1 MIIIFLY
8 DRIHEQVRLTRQ
20 PTPFP
25 KDIRD
30 KINQFRNQSIAK
42 GHVSNN
48 HSVGEHV
55 FPQHPYHPSDEVE
68 TKMHGHVCKFIV
80 I

>member
-1 MIIIFLY
+1 MI
-8 DRIHEQVRLTRQ
+8 QVRLTRQ

-55 FPQHPYHPSDEVE
+55 LPQHPYRPSDEVE
-68 TKMHGHVCKFIV
+68 SKLHGHMVCLVNSYLLFSF
-80 I
+80 